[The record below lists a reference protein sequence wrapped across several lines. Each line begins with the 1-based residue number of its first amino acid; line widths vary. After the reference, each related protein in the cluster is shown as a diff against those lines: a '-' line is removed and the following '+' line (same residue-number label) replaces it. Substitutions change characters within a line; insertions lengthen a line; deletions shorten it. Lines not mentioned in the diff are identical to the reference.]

1 VVGSEQWVTETGMA
15 VPPTRVFFEKRLQA
29 VENKGNEC
37 GKERKETTKRRQAGA
52 NTGVGS
58 LEHPRTE
65 KSATQ
70 RTRSEEP
77 ACAGRHRVHRGG

>member
-1 VVGSEQWVTETGMA
+1 MGSEQRMAETGIA
-15 VPPTRVFFEKRLQA
+15 VPPTRVFWEKRLQA

-37 GKERKETTKRRQAGA
+37 GKERKETPKRRQAGA

-58 LEHPRTE
+58 LEHPRKE

-70 RTRSEEP
+70 RTRS
-77 ACAGRHRVHRGG
+77 